1 MASDLRIVDS
11 HVHLW
16 DLSRARYGWLQ
27 DDPLPNNPAG
37 DMSPIANANYL
48 LDDYLADTASWRV
61 DKIVHVEAGRP
72 MGQQLAETDWLQ
84 SIADDTGYPHA
95 IVAGADMLD
104 PDLDALLEATPPGRT
119 SAACARSSAGTKI
132 R

>member
-1 MASDLRIVDS
+1 MASDLRIVDG

-48 LDDYLADTASWRV
+48 LDDYLADTAGWHV
-61 DKIVHVEAGRP
+61 DKIVHVEAGQP

-84 SIADDTGYPHA
+84 
-95 IVAGADMLD
+95 
-104 PDLDALLEATPPGRT
+104 
-119 SAACARSSAGTKI
+119 
-132 R
+132 